1 MIATDAAAQISA
13 TAQRL
18 ERLAARLTAARAS
31 LVGSEAQSNHDHW
44 YLPELLWPT
53 ILKDRK

>member
-1 MIATDAAAQISA
+1 MIATNAAAQISA
-13 TAQRL
+13 AVQRL
-18 ERLAARLTAARAS
+18 ERLAARLAAARAS
-31 LVGSEAQSNHDHW
+31 LVRSEAQSNHSHW